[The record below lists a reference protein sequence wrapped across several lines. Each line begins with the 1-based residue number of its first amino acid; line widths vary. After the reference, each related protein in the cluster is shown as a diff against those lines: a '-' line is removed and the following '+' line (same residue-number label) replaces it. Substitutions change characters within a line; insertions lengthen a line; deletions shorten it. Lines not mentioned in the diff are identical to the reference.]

1 MRARPG
7 TSPAHCL
14 PDVRGGTAAALDSC
28 TDWPPDTAHKAACAC
43 RRAQWL
49 AVLFG
54 PPGCFLRWYLSRF
67 NYKLPGH
74 WKWLPCGTFAANMIA
89 CLVDYIVGV
98 RSPCMQN
105 LRCMP
110 VEDV

>member
-1 MRARPG
+1 
-7 TSPAHCL
+7 
-14 PDVRGGTAAALDSC
+14 
-28 TDWPPDTAHKAACAC
+28 
-43 RRAQWL
+43 
-49 AVLFG
+49 VLFG